1 MKTIKKKVIPKKK
14 KKKYILND
22 KVERV
27 KPLVE
32 SFNTIITRCGNSG
45 HISVSKSMV
54 GEAFQVCVNKIFD
67 KKLVDQMQRESVKRK
82 RL

>member
-1 MKTIKKKVIPKKK
+1 MRKKK
-14 KKKYILND
+14 KMKTKSDVKLNE
-22 KVERV
+22 KIERV

-32 SFNTIITRCGNSG
+32 SFNTVITRCGNSG

-67 KKLVDQMQRESVKRK
+67 KKLIEQMQKESIKRK